1 MGSIAFNGGHY
12 RKLWHVEKRELY
24 DHFMRL
30 DNESRRMRFGGE
42 VGPEYI
48 AEYVSHA
55 LDKNCR
61 IWGFF
66 GPRGNLRG
74 TGELKRFAEQQNC
87 AEAAFTVETEYGGRG
102 IGTELFSHVIL
113 SARNL
118 GIQHLYLNCLSDN
131 IVMQAIAR
139 KFNAELAFDRDDV
152 QGDLI
157 PPHRTPMTR
166 IEEAIED
173 SSGLV
178 FGVLDIQQRRIS
190 LS

>member
-1 MGSIAFNGGHY
+1 MGSKAFQSGHY
-12 RKLWHVEKRELY
+12 RKLWLVERRELLE
-24 DHFMRL
+24 HFLRL
-30 DNESRRMRFGGE
+30 DAESRRMRFGGE
-42 VGPEYI
+42 VSDEFISKY
-48 AEYVSHA
+48 AAAA

-74 TGELKRFAEQQNC
+74 TGELRRFEDQPEC
-87 AEAAFTVETEYGGRG
+87 AEAAFTVETDYSGKG
-102 IGTELFSHVIL
+102 IGTGLFHHVIL

-118 GIQHLYLNCLSDN
+118 GIRHLYLNCLADN
-131 IVMQAIAR
+131 QVMQAIAR
-139 KFNAELAFDRDDV
+139 KFNAELDFDHGEV

-157 PPHRTPMTR
+157 PEGRTPLTR

-178 FGVLDIQQRRIS
+178 FGMLDIQQRRIS